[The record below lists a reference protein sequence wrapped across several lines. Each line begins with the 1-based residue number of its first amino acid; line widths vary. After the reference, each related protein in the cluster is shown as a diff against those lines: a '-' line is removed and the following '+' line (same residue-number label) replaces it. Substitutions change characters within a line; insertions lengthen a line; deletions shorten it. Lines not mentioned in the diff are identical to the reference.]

1 MALPRTS
8 MGTGLRSLGSALVM
22 WVTIALLVLRAR
34 FREGAERGAAC
45 DRWAFLASTS
55 DLPVLGSVIF
65 VVDADRVLDDDRV
78 PAAEVVVEPLRIG
91 WTQIG
96 APVADVALALIG
108 D

>member
-1 MALPRTS
+1 
-8 MGTGLRSLGSALVM
+8 M

-34 FREGAERGAAC
+34 SCEGAERGAAC
-45 DRWAFLASTS
+45 DRWAFLAWTS

-65 VVDADRVLDDDRV
+65 VVDADGVLDDDRV